1 MAIRRGPPGRITCAP
16 VIVRM
21 IAALATIGEETNS
34 PDKSRVLL
42 RQAEAIFR
50 GACKSVSD
58 PNDLDDM
65 QARYRRPI
73 RKASPIGMGSSQ
85 APSGGTT

>member
-1 MAIRRGPPGRITCAP
+1 M
-16 VIVRM
+16 IVRM
-21 IAALATIGEETNS
+21 IDALATIGDETNS
-34 PDKSRVLL
+34 PDQSRVLL

-50 GACKSVSD
+50 SADKSVSD

-65 QARYRRPI
+65 QARHRRLI
-73 RKASPIGMGSSQ
+73 RTASPIGTVSSP